1 MVFKAGR
8 ALRLKDFIN
17 TLSGDSLDILYFQFI
32 NGKDEPKKRKQVLLN
47 DLSSLPEKELQLIND
62 IGTEKYHHH
71 LVKACIKHKVDFNF
85 PEMTAEDIAVRLFF
99 HYNDAFKDAYNLCH
113 IEEVEI
119 FKEYKGELA
128 KDPNNNN
135 SAPMLIEIEG
145 FLKEKGKGK
154 KATAEIY
161 SYPDKF
167 TYIIKYGDVKKN
179 YDILEDMTFKKV
191 QQRLAKQIIIL
202 YNHDEGR
209 LKIHAPND
217 SIREK
222 AVSLFSKHIL
232 EDEEFFKNAD
242 SAKYYDLSRIFE
254 LTEDNLDLDPAEV
267 ESVRITE
274 LTAKDS
280 SNDEDKTNF
289 KSNDVLKFVEK
300 RDHNSEF
307 YIPEKVRIAFKLKGY
322 GRQNRRTI
330 EISNRTTN
338 LNDSPRDEFIQKLL
352 IIWGIIVVER

>member
-1 MVFKAGR
+1 
-8 ALRLKDFIN
+8 
-17 TLSGDSLDILYFQFI
+17 
-32 NGKDEPKKRKQVLLN
+32 
-47 DLSSLPEKELQLIND
+47 
-62 IGTEKYHHH
+62 
-71 LVKACIKHKVDFNF
+71 
-85 PEMTAEDIAVRLFF
+85 MTAEDIAVRLFF
-99 HYNDAFKDAYNLCH
+99 HYNEGFKDAYNLCH
-113 IEEVEI
+113 IDAVDT
-119 FKEYKGELA
+119 FKEYRGELA
-128 KDPNNNN
+128 KNPNNKN
-135 SAPMLIEIEG
+135 SDPMLIELEG
-145 FLKEKGKGK
+145 FLKGLGKGK

-167 TYIIKYGDVKKN
+167 TYIIKYGDFKKN

-222 AVSLFSKHIL
+222 TVNLFATHIL
-232 EDEEFFKNAD
+232 ENEEFFKNAD
-242 SAKYYDLSRIFE
+242 SAKYYDLTKIFDLKE
-254 LTEDNLDLDPAEV
+254 KFLDLNPSEV
-267 ESVRITE
+267 EAVKIRE

-280 SNDEDKTNF
+280 SNDEDKTAF
-289 KSNDVLKFVEK
+289 KSDDVLKFMEK
-300 RDHNSEF
+300 RKYNTEF
-307 YIPEKVRIAFKLKGY
+307 LIPEKVKIAFKLKGY

-352 IIWGIIVVER
+352 IIWGIIVVEK